1 MLYNIVTEQVSQWR
15 VFHEL
20 LMNSSIH
27 MSSVILYVK
36 CSFSLVAW
44 FSNDYWPDLFDHRL
58 LNKKHLYLTA

>member
-1 MLYNIVTEQVSQWR
+1 MLYNIVSEQVSQWQ

-20 LMNSSIH
+20 LMNSSVH

-44 FSNDYWPDLFDHRL
+44 FSNDYWLDLFDHRL
-58 LNKKHLYLTA
+58 SNKKHLYLIA